1 MISNITKTLACVA
14 VAGALFIAAV
24 YYGIKPFF
32 LVAAFFDWLPLP
44 TGWMRISGPSKS
56 PLVRRAGMVHGVITV
71 IAYAI
76 GVAWLIITS
85 VGSVNLGF
93 VFLEVWF
100 LAVIAGAYVTSVACG
115 G

>member
-1 MISNITKTLACVA
+1 MISNTTKTLACVA
-14 VAGALFIAAV
+14 VAGAFFIAAV
-24 YYGIKPFF
+24 YYGFKPFF

-44 TGWMRISGPSKS
+44 TGWMRIGGSSKS

-85 VGSVNLGF
+85 VGPVNLGF

-115 G
+115 S

>member
-14 VAGALFIAAV
+14 VAGAFFIAAV
-24 YYGIKPFF
+24 YYGFKPFF

-44 TGWMRISGPSKS
+44 TGWMKVSGSSKS
-56 PLVRRAGMVHGVITV
+56 PSVRRAGIIHGVVTV

-76 GVAWLIITS
+76 GIAWLIITG
-85 VGSVNLGF
+85 VGPINLGF

-100 LAVIAGAYVTSVACG
+100 LAVITGAYATSVACSS
-115 G
+115 